1 MTAGRE
7 RVDGTRLSHDARHRH
22 FHRGYRDGPEDRK
35 RARSRVIASVYR
47 FRDFTLDPRTRELH
61 RGSERLVAPVST
73 IECMMYLIRH
83 RDRSVGRDELA
94 AAVWGRSDISEVSL
108 SHAIMRARR
117 LLGDS
122 GSEQRSIRTLPR
134 LGYRWVVEPTLEEA
148 VADAATAEPTPK
160 TLPRESAEAA
170 TPRIDAP
177 AARSRRRIFLA
188 SAFAAVALALA
199 AGSMWFAR
207 RAPQPPVSEASGTA
221 TATAAMVLPATVE
234 NAQADWAWLR
244 LGAMDLIANR
254 LRLGGIATTPSETVV
269 GLVNAG
275 RLDADPRA
283 TAGTGVVRPDTLL
296 VHPLVGQVDGG
307 WRVRLRATRGSD
319 ALQVETAATDVLA
332 ATRSAAD
339 ELLLRLGHAPLLH
352 AGDGP
357 PSAAEL
363 AQRIN
368 AAVLSGQTGLAAQL
382 LADAPK
388 ELVAAPDV
396 ALAQANLEYTSG
408 DYPAALRRVDA
419 LLDTVPAAQFPL
431 LRARALNRRGVTRYQ
446 LGDRREAD
454 QDFVQAIGLLELQ
467 NDPDAL
473 ASAYSGRGAVAG
485 LDLRW
490 DDAVAFFGQAR
501 SQRQMVD
508 DAYGVAHADLNL
520 GAVEMARGRPA
531 AAVPIFEDTAR
542 RLQELGTPESLATA
556 LRDLA
561 NAQLILLRYDDAL
574 ATTAR
579 FWPAAAHSANARE
592 RWSLTLTRA
601 AALAGKGRL
610 READA
615 LIAQIEQD
623 SDAAADAFERA
634 DASSLAADIALQRGE
649 NAKAAELAAR
659 AMTPAYAAIGGV
671 AYAIAWLERIRGLQR
686 SGQLAAAADQSARFE
701 EWAKTTPD
709 ERRTLLAR
717 LANADQAAAEGRRAQ
732 AAAAYTAALADAE
745 RIGVPEYLVLT
756 GTACVEN
763 LLALDRL
770 DEATAVAGRLGAFAD
785 TDARAAWVQAELYA
799 RLQKPAAADK
809 AYAKARELAGEGQPP
824 SSQTPARP

>member
-1 MTAGRE
+1 VPDGSPRAG
-7 RVDGTRLSHDARHRH
+7 DDDATR
-22 FHRGYRDGPEDRK
+22 
-35 RARSRVIASVYR
+35 
-47 FRDFTLDPRTRELH
+47 
-61 RGSERLVAPVST
+61 
-73 IECMMYLIRH
+73 
-83 RDRSVGRDELA
+83 
-94 AAVWGRSDISEVSL
+94 
-108 SHAIMRARR
+108 
-117 LLGDS
+117 
-122 GSEQRSIRTLPR
+122 
-134 LGYRWVVEPTLEEA
+134 
-148 VADAATAEPTPK
+148 
-160 TLPRESAEAA
+160 
-170 TPRIDAP
+170 RIDAP
-177 AARSRRRIFLA
+177 AVRSRRSVVLA
-188 SAFAAVALALA
+188 AAFATVALALVLGA
-199 AGSMWFAR
+199 MWFAKR
-207 RAPQPPVSEASGTA
+207 NASPSASTSETGSTIA
-221 TATAAMVLPATVE
+221 ATAAMVLPAAVE

-244 LGAMDLIANR
+244 FGAMDLIANR

-275 RLDADPRA
+275 RLDTDSHAA
-283 TAGTGVVRPDTLL
+283 AGVIRPETLL
-296 VHPLVGQVDGG
+296 VRPLVGQVDGG

-319 ALQVETAATDVLA
+319 TLQVETAATDVLA

-339 ELLLRLGHAPLLH
+339 ELLLRLGHAPPQLH

-368 AAVLSGQTGLAAQL
+368 AAVLSGQTALAGQL

-388 ELVAAPDV
+388 ELATAPDV
-396 ALAQANLEYTSG
+396 ALAKANLEYASG
-408 DYPAALRRVDA
+408 DYPTAQRRVDA

-431 LRARALNRRGVTRYQ
+431 LRARVLNRRGAIRYQ
-446 LGDRREAD
+446 VGDRRDAD

-473 ASAYSGRGAVAG
+473 ASAYSGRGAIAG

-490 DDAVAFFGQAR
+490 DEAIAFFGQAR
-501 SQRQMVD
+501 NQRQMID
-508 DAYGVAHADLNL
+508 DAYGLASADLNL

-531 AAVPIFEDTAR
+531 AAVPIFEDAAR
-542 RLQELGTPESLATA
+542 RLQELGTPEALAAA

-561 NAQLILLRYDDAL
+561 NVQLILLRYDDAL

-579 FWPAAAHSANARE
+579 FWPAGAHSANARE

-610 READA
+610 HEADM

-623 SDAAADAFERA
+623 SDISADAFERA
-634 DASSLAADIALQRGE
+634 DAASLAADIALQRGE

-659 AMTPAYAAIGGV
+659 AMTPAYAATGGV

-701 EWAKTTPD
+701 AWAKTTPD

-717 LANADQAAAEGRRAQ
+717 LADADQAAAEGRRAQ
-732 AAAAYTAALADAE
+732 AAAGYTTTLADAE
-745 RIGVPEYLVLT
+745 RIGIPEYLVLV
-756 GTACVEN
+756 GRSCVEN

-770 DEATAVAGRLGAFAD
+770 DEASAVAGRLGAFAE

-799 RLQKPAAADK
+799 RLQKPAAAEK
-809 AYAKARELAGEGQPP
+809 AYAKVRELAGEALLPP
-824 SSQTPARP
+824 PPIPARP